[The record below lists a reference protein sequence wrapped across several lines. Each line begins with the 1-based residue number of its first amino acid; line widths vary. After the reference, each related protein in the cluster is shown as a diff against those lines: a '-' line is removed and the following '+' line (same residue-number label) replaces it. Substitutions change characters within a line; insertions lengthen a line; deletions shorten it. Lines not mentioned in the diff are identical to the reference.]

1 MSPNGMKWSL
11 ILLLLSGMMS
21 SRGDA
26 SGNISHLIEGSIWG
40 TPQRR
45 HTVHQWCVC
54 RFTKGLLSLMWTRR
68 PSECLKH
75 SSVVTQS
82 PIILFARDGCADVLL
97 QSGGITSN
105 SGKYCSGQASEE
117 RCRLNSKDQLHFKGI
132 FFSFTR
138 PGVFGVFVLT
148 QPLTRACEHM
158 MDTAGV
164 PQATTITASCDRSDL
179 RSN

>member
-1 MSPNGMKWSL
+1 MVWSDHTSSSYCQAWRCHAGMLQVAFHTWLKDQSEGRR
-11 ILLLLSGMMS
+11 SG
-21 SRGDA
+21 A
-26 SGNISHLIEGSIWG
+26 
-40 TPQRR
+40 T
-45 HTVHQWCVC
+45 QWCVC
-54 RFTKGLLSLMWTRR
+54 RFPKGLLSFKWTRR

-75 SSVVTQS
+75 SSVVSQS
-82 PIILFARDGCADVLL
+82 PIILPVRDRCSDVLL

-105 SGKYCSGQASEE
+105 SGKYCSSQASEE

-132 FFSFTR
+132 LFSFTC
-138 PGVFGVFVLT
+138 PGVFGVSVLT